1 MLTQGWNGTV
11 PHCSPRTTAPV
22 VGSGAARA
30 SWCLAGVVGEGEDQ
44 AGRLGA
50 VFRLTHPCWGRTVA
64 LALLLL
70 STASRRFDVDV
81 TDEYKCL
88 NLFEVQINTIQRLNV
103 VSALV

>member
-1 MLTQGWNGTV
+1 M
-11 PHCSPRTTAPV
+11 

-50 VFRLTHPCWGRTVA
+50 VYRLTHPCWGRTVA

-70 STASRRFDVDV
+70 LSTASRHFDVDV
-81 TDEYKCL
+81 TDDYKCL

-103 VSALV
+103 MLALV